1 MNDQKKPNY
10 TFALTVMVVLM
21 FLLGFIT
28 TMNNSMIAFC
38 KEAFSPLDG
47 VKLQLI
53 NTAFYGAY
61 IFSIPIASLLKKIGY
76 KTSLILGV
84 IVIGLGMALNYLGVQ
99 VGFYG
104 FLCCMFI
111 VALGIVLLQVALNPY
126 VLVLGPAETA
136 ARRLTINQTFNSLAT
151 FVAPLFVSMIIVS
164 NGSYQVSQI
173 QVPFLGLGIFAVV
186 LGLIVTCL
194 KLPVIK
200 EGEQVAEQSE
210 KTHKTNAFKYPHVM
224 LGALGIFTY
233 LGVEVGIPS
242 FFPAKFAALGLS
254 ITDQPG
260 LQSLF
265 AALDLNPT
273 DPTSLLS
280 LYWGG
285 LLVGRAFGSAVLS
298 KFSARAALTFGAL
311 VSALCLLLSFVTT
324 GWLSL
329 TLYIGTGL
337 FHSIMWSCIFSL
349 STVDL
354 GPNMKQA
361 SGIICTG
368 VIGAAVLMPIMGGVQ
383 DGFGLIPALCCLFV
397 FYAYMIW
404 FAQKGSKIRTE

>member
-1 MNDQKKPNY
+1 MTNQKRPNY

-38 KEAFSPLDG
+38 KQAFSPLDD
-47 VKLQLI
+47 VELQLI

-61 IFSIPIASLLKKIGY
+61 IFSIPVAWLLNKIGY
-76 KTSLILGV
+76 KTALILGV
-84 IVIGLGMALNYLGVQ
+84 IMIGLGMALNYLGVQ
-99 VGFYG
+99 AGFYG
-104 FLCCMFI
+104 FLCCMFV

-126 VLVLGPAETA
+126 VLVLGPEETA
-136 ARRLTINQTFNSLAT
+136 AKRLTINQTFNSLAT

-164 NGSYQVSQI
+164 NGTYQVSQI
-173 QVPFLGLGIFAVV
+173 QVPFLALGIFAIV
-186 LGLIVTCL
+186 LGVIVMSL

-200 EGEQVAEQSE
+200 EEEQAADDGRSY
-210 KTHKTNAFKYPHVM
+210 KSSAFKYPHVL
-224 LGALGIFTY
+224 LGALGIFMY
-233 LGVEVGIPS
+233 LGVEIGIPS
-242 FFPAKFAALGLS
+242 FFPAKFAASGVN
-254 ITDQPG
+254 IADQSW

-265 AALDLNPT
+265 SALDLNPG

-298 KFSARAALTFGAL
+298 KYSARAVLTAAVVL
-311 VSALCLLLSFVTT
+311 SAVCLLLSFMTT

-329 TLYIGTGL
+329 WLYIGIGL

-349 STVDL
+349 ATVDL

-368 VIGAAVLMPIMGGVQ
+368 VIGAAVLMPVMGGVQ
-383 DGFGLIPALCCLFV
+383 EGFGLVPALCCLFV
-397 FYAYMIW
+397 LYAYIVW
-404 FAQKGSKIRTE
+404 FAQKGSKIRTA